1 MLLLLVGLADHFSA
15 FNVFRY
21 ITFRTGGALITSA
34 LIVFMFGPAIIDALR
49 IRQGRGQPIRADGPQ
64 THFKKAGTPTMGGLM
79 MLTGI
84 IGSVALWGNLS
95 STYVWVVLMVTI
107 GFGAI
112 GFYDDYLKVTKQTDK
127 GFSGKARLGIEF
139 LIAARFLQALGGAGG
154 LALTRVIVADTSKGI
169 STTRSIAI
177 LNLILL
183 LGPGLAPVIGAEI
196 AGLFGWRTIFGALA
210 LMGLITIAL
219 ATRYLPETAAPS
231 GTLNATRIYTTF
243 RDLLAGK
250 AFFRAI
256 TGGAFGSTACYAYFV
271 SAPFILTSEMGLSVQ
286 AVGYCV
292 GSTLAAAAAGSLLTR
307 SIVGRVRDR
316 LILISFYV
324 IGVLAGL
331 TFLIGAITDMLTPV
345 SVVTISL
352 IILFAAGGLG
362 PVAIGT
368 TLRLAGSNVGSASGL
383 YGCFQMLSGVIC
395 SFAAG
400 LFTDHALGCGLVLF
414 LAYLFC
420 VIQFIRLKEQ

>member
-1 MLLLLVGLADHFSA
+1 MIQPAMLSRPPEKCPCLYRDADYMTTTPTDKPLHASLALLVLIAFSGTLAMHIFVPALPQAALALHTDSQTIQLTVTVYILGLALGQLIYGPLSDA
-15 FNVFRY
+15 IGRRPAVL
-21 ITFRTGGALITSA
+21 GALCIYC
-34 LIVFMFGPAIIDALR
+34 
-49 IRQGRGQPIRADGPQ
+49 
-64 THFKKAGTPTMGGLM
+64 
-79 MLTGI
+79 TGA
-84 IGSVALWGNLS
+84 VAS
-95 STYVWVVLMVTI
+95 
-107 GFGAI
+107 
-112 GFYDDYLKVTKQTDK
+112 YLAT
-127 GFSGKARLGIEF
+127 GIEF

-154 LALTRVIVADTSKGI
+154 LALTRVIVADTSRGI

-196 AGLFGWRTIFGALA
+196 AGLFGWRTIFGALV

-231 GTLNATRIYTTF
+231 GTLNATRIYATF

-307 SIVGRVRDR
+307 AIVGRVRDR
-316 LILISFYV
+316 LILRSFSV

-331 TFLIGAITDMLTPV
+331 AFLIGAITDMLTPV
-345 SVVTISL
+345 SVVTVSL

-420 VIQFIRLKEQ
+420 FIQFMRLKEQ